1 MEVIVVGG
9 GKMGR
14 YLLNELERNEHDVTI
29 VEQDRNKCIK
39 LQERFEADTVNG
51 DGTEPEVLKEAGIE
65 KADVVLAVTKDDQD
79 NLVICQIAERQFDI
93 PRTFSTVNTPGNE
106 RLFDWLGVN
115 VAISSASILAALVN
129 QEVQMQD
136 LKELL
141 SQNHEELELIRLNV
155 EENSSVDG
163 RKLKE
168 LDIPLEIVMVSILRG
183 DTPLVPR
190 GDTKLYSGD
199 LVICLARNA
208 AVSEIKERFSSS
220 KG

>member
-29 VEQDRNKCIK
+29 VEQDKNKCK
-39 LQERFEADTVNG
+39 MMRERFEADTVNG
-51 DGTEPEVLKEAGIE
+51 DGTEPEVLKQAGIE
-65 KADVVLAVTKDDQD
+65 EADVVLAVTKDDQD
-79 NLVICQIAERQFDI
+79 NLVICQIAERQFDV

-115 VAISSASILAALVN
+115 VAVSSASILAALVN
-129 QEVQMQD
+129 QEVHMQD
-136 LKELL
+136 LKSLL

-155 EENSSVDG
+155 EENCPAEG
-163 RKLKE
+163 KKLQE
-168 LDIPLEIVMVSILRG
+168 LDIPLELVMVSVLRG

-190 GDTKLYSGD
+190 GETELYSGD
-199 LVICLARNA
+199 LVICLAREEA
-208 AVSEIKERFSSS
+208 ADVIKERFSC
-220 KG
+220 